1 MTSLRFAVPPVFVL
15 GALLLAGLVLHPPS
29 AAAAAPTQAETAT
42 PDPSDPPTLIKH
54 LRTEINARDARRQ
67 EKALIDVIALAGC
80 AETCTVSL
88 VSAGE
93 KMLRMQNETGT
104 GSAVDLDALI
114 PDLLEAYRSGPA
126 DGNRL
131 LALSAL
137 INVGNETALERLIEE
152 KERQNTTVRK
162 ATDMSLAGF
171 YLEKYP
177 ELTERSLRRHSL
189 SIEDVQR
196 AKALRLKAV
205 RADAE
210 N

>member
-1 MTSLRFAVPPVFVL
+1 MISVRLLLRPTYVL
-15 GALLLAGLVLHPPS
+15 GALLLGALVLLPQS
-29 AAAAAPTQAETAT
+29 AAATAPTQAETT
-42 PDPSDPPTLIKH
+42 VLSPSDPPTLIKH
-54 LRTEINARDARRQ
+54 LRTELNARDARRQ

-80 AETCTVSL
+80 TDTCTVSL

-114 PDLLEAYRSGPA
+114 PDLIEAYRSGPA

-137 INVGNETALERLIEE
+137 INVGNETALERLIDE
-152 KERQNTTVRK
+152 KEQQDTRVQK
-162 ATDMSLAGF
+162 ATDRSLAAF
-171 YLEKYP
+171 YFEKYP
-177 ELTERSLRRHSL
+177 ELTEGSLRRRSL

-205 RADAE
+205 KADAE

>member
-1 MTSLRFAVPPVFVL
+1 MSLVRPVLPVL
-15 GALLLAGLVLHPPS
+15 VLSVLLAGLFLLPS
-29 AAAAAPTQAETAT
+29 PAGATASTQVEPAVQSPA
-42 PDPSDPPTLIKH
+42 DPPTLIKH
-54 LRTEINARDARRQ
+54 LRTEIHASDARRQ

-80 AETCTVSL
+80 ADTCTVSL

-137 INVGNETALERLIEE
+137 INIGNETALERLIEE
-152 KERQNTTVRK
+152 KESQEARVRK
-162 ATDMSLAGF
+162 ATDLSLAAF

-177 ELTERSLRRHSL
+177 ELTEPSLRRRSL

-205 RADAE
+205 RADAQE